1 MINCIKQEQRCDY
14 PGFVNMEVT
23 NDVNKGRSGGVVAGE
38 AQLEPTEKRTGS
50 EKWKR
55 GMLDYP
61 YIKNQEI

>member
-1 MINCIKQEQRCDY
+1 
-14 PGFVNMEVT
+14 MEVT

-50 EKWKR
+50 EKWKS